1 MDDNTLMEEAKMY
14 FTAFCVKPDG
24 GIATVNFEATAT
36 TTAAIWQAARLAMA
50 ARIGTGTIV
59 CWTGWTTP
67 ALRMD
72 ALREGTVMQL
82 PKAIGRG

>member
-1 MDDNTLMEEAKMY
+1 MY
-14 FTAFCVKPDG
+14 YTAFCVKPDG

-36 TTAAIWQAARLAMA
+36 STEAIWQAARLALA
-50 ARIGTGTIV
+50 ARIGAGTVV

-72 ALREGTVMQL
+72 ALREGKIMQL